1 MIGVLQRPKVWAISV
16 GRHYGSTV
24 LVILYQMP
32 HISLD
37 CIGLFSI
44 QVEAERKHNTVI
56 YHIRSTAEDDN
67 QVTLL
72 YCILSFAA

>member
-1 MIGVLQRPKVWAISV
+1 
-16 GRHYGSTV
+16 
-24 LVILYQMP
+24 MP